1 MRIKLTLLTLL
12 CIAMTALADTGVKG
26 IVVDSRTGKPVA
38 DANVLLRE
46 RAIFVVT
53 GSDGVFTISNTSPG
67 EDVIDIIASG
77 YEDASQDVV
86 LKENIVLN
94 IG

>member
-67 EDVIDIIASG
+67 EDIIDIIKYLFFFSKSSKLI
-77 YEDASQDVV
+77 YFFYCSFF
-86 LKENIVLN
+86 
-94 IG
+94 